1 MFYLTKMSKG
11 ILILMALCLLFVG
24 GCAQDSDQSSVAESS
39 SDVSDESAE
48 SSGNESIESSDIV
61 ESSEGDQSD
70 ASSDVS
76 DYIGDDVLVSECITM
91 TTDSNE
97 YDRTY
102 KKIYLTIVSSHKDEE
117 ISHGDEFLVQ
127 YWNGEKWLTFTE
139 GVGCLE
145 PDYTFTDET
154 TYHVSFKRLP
164 VGYEKYRVV
173 GKFSLVPCQ
182 DNQKVVAY
190 SNEFTYITE

>member
-1 MFYLTKMSKG
+1 MKKIYKCL
-11 ILILMALCLLFVG
+11 LILMALCLLFVG
-24 GCAQDSDQSSVAESS
+24 GCTQDSDQSSVAESP

-102 KKIYLTIVSSHKDEE
+102 RNISLTIVSSHKDEE
-117 ISHGDEFLVQ
+117 ITHGDEFFVQ
-127 YWNGEKWLTFTE
+127 YWNGEKWLTYIGDFDCKEKEYCFT
-139 GVGCLE
+139 G
-145 PDYTFTDET
+145 ET
-154 TYHVSFKRLP
+154 THYVRFDRLP

-173 GKFSLVPCQ
+173 GKFLRALCQ
-182 DNQKVVAY
+182 DNQEVVAF

>member
-1 MFYLTKMSKG
+1 MKKIYKG
-11 ILILMALCLLFVG
+11 LLILMALCLLFVG
-24 GCAQDSDQSSVAESS
+24 GCAFDADQSSVAESP

-48 SSGNESIESSDIV
+48 SSGNELSDIV

-76 DYIGDDVLVSECITM
+76 DYIGDDVLASECITM

-102 KKIYLTIVSSHKDEE
+102 KRISLTIVSSHKDEE

-139 GVGCLE
+139 GVSWLE
-145 PDYTFTDET
+145 PDCTFTDET
-154 TYHVSFKRLP
+154 TYKVSFKRLP

-173 GKFSLVPCQ
+173 GKFRAPCQ
-182 DNQKVVAY
+182 DNQEVVAY
-190 SNEFTYITE
+190 SNEFIYITE

>member
-1 MFYLTKMSKG
+1 MWNMIKIYKCL
-11 ILILMALCLLFVG
+11 LILMALCLLFVG
-24 GCAQDSDQSSVAESS
+24 GCAFDADQSSVAESP

-48 SSGNESIESSDIV
+48 SSGNELSDIV

-117 ISHGDEFLVQ
+117 ISYGDEFLVQ

-139 GVGCLE
+139 GVSWLE
-145 PDYTFTDET
+145 PDYTFTGET

-173 GKFSLVPCQ
+173 GKFRAPCQ
-182 DNQKVVAY
+182 DDQEVVAF
-190 SNEFTYITE
+190 SNEFTYRNE

>member
-1 MFYLTKMSKG
+1 MWNMIKIYKG
-11 ILILMALCLLFVG
+11 LLILMALCLLFVG
-24 GCAQDSDQSSVAESS
+24 GCAQDDDQSSVAESS
-39 SDVSDESAE
+39 GDVSDESAE
-48 SSGNESIESSDIV
+48 SSGSESIESSDIV

-117 ISHGDEFLVQ
+117 IWHGDEFLVQ
-127 YWNGEKWLTFTE
+127 YWNGEKWLTYTDGVSWHEESFSFT
-139 GVGCLE
+139 G
-145 PDYTFTDET
+145 ET
-154 TYHVSFKRLP
+154 TYYVSFKRLP

-173 GKFSLVPCQ
+173 GKLRAPCQ
-182 DNQKVVAY
+182 DNQEVVAF

>member
-1 MFYLTKMSKG
+1 MIKIYKG
-11 ILILMALCLLFVG
+11 LLILMALCLLFVS
-24 GCAQDSDQSSVAESS
+24 GCAQDSDQSSAAESS
-39 SDVSDESAE
+39 SDVSDGSDE

-102 KKIYLTIVSSHKDEE
+102 RNISLTIVSSHKDEE
-117 ISHGDEFLVQ
+117 ISHGDEFFVQ

-173 GKFSLVPCQ
+173 GKFFLVPCQ
-182 DNQKVVAY
+182 DNQEVVAF
-190 SNEFTYITE
+190 SNEFTYINE